1 MVSAFYPALVLARTV
16 PLQVATAATAVQRAH
31 TYAFIAMI
39 LVFRTTIAAM
49 HAPAYILIITANEL
63 MKYPI
68 RKATSC
74 SHISETRGARGETP
88 SRKSKREREKEY
100 NGISLEVPFD
110 DTGQNP
116 T

>member
-1 MVSAFYPALVLARTV
+1 M
-16 PLQVATAATAVQRAH
+16 QVATAATAAQRAH

-39 LVFRTTIAAM
+39 LVFRTTIAAT

-74 SHISETRGARGETP
+74 SHISETRGARGETVTQVQE
-88 SRKSKREREKEY
+88 REREREKEY
-100 NGISLEVPFD
+100 NGVSLEVPFD
-110 DTGQNP
+110 DMGQKP